1 MIIQKTS
8 EKVLIWL
15 HRTNKSQV
23 WLSEQLGCTR
33 QALSTQL
40 SDNSIKIGYILKIKE
55 LGCPLD

>member
-23 WLSEQLGCTR
+23 WLAEQLGCTR
-33 QALSTQL
+33 QALSNDIRINCFQVKHIMKL
-40 SDNSIKIGYILKIKE
+40 QE
-55 LGCPLD
+55 LGCPLN